1 MDTAQSG
8 TAEAFWNDLQF
19 EGAAISGWD
28 ERPRRS
34 AARVALPAFQPEA
47 DAVPVEASDWTLSP
61 ARRVLDFFVSLF
73 ALILFSPLLCIIA
86 VCVRLSS
93 PGPVI
98 FRQGRV
104 GRNGEVFTIF
114 KFRTMED
121 GPRRKGLTVTR
132 HGDRRITAIGAVL
145 RRYKLD
151 ELPQLVNVLRGDM
164 SLVGPRPLL
173 PSHHREIHMPFRPGL
188 TGAATLVFRREEELL
203 RHIPDSELENF
214 CLYRLTPYKA
224 RLDMEYASRA
234 NLRSDLRLLYRTAE
248 VCLRRNKC
256 EMTHPLKLV

>member
-1 MDTAQSG
+1 METSQSG
-8 TAEAFWNDLQF
+8 TAQAFWNDLQF
-19 EGAAISGWD
+19 EGASIAGWD

-34 AARVALPAFQPEA
+34 TVRS
-47 DAVPVEASDWTLSP
+47 AVPALKPQPDDLPIQASDWTLSP
-61 ARRVLDFFVSLF
+61 ARRFLDFSVALL
-73 ALILFSPLLCIIA
+73 ALIFFAPLLCVIA
-86 VCVRLSS
+86 LCVRLGS

-98 FRQGRV
+98 FRQQRA
-104 GRNGEVFTIF
+104 GRNGELFTIF

-132 HGDRRITAIGAVL
+132 HGDRRITSVGAVL

-151 ELPQLVNVLRGDM
+151 ELPQLVNVLFGDM
-164 SLVGPRPLL
+164 SLVGPRPLV
-173 PSHHREIHMPFRPGL
+173 PSHHHEIHIPFRPGL

-214 CLYRLTPYKA
+214 CLHTLTPYKA
-224 RLDMEYASRA
+224 RLDMDYAGKA

-248 VCLRRNKC
+248 VCLRRDKC
-256 EMTHPLKLV
+256 QMTHPLKLI